1 MRPSTKLLLG
11 VFLVGCAGGALMHE
25 SVMAPARAES
35 APPPGTARYEYR
47 IATTYLAKPTTE
59 REAVLNEL
67 GQQGFHLV
75 GTAMGPYGMVL
86 FVSER
91 PVPPG
96 AAPQA
101 PVMQPGDAGAP

>member
-47 IATTYLAKPTTE
+47 VATVRPESPDTE
-59 REAVLNEL
+59 QVTVLNQM

-75 GTAMGPYGMVL
+75 GTAMGPYGMVRYI
-86 FVSER
+86 SER
-91 PVPPG
+91 PLAQG
-96 AAPQA
+96 AIPQA
-101 PVMQPGDAGAP
+101 PAKQPGDAGTP

>member
-47 IATTYLAKPTTE
+47 VATVRPESPDTE
-59 REAVLNEL
+59 QVTVLNQM

-75 GTAMGPYGMVL
+75 AASMGGGSIL
-86 FVSER
+86 FVLER
-91 PVPPG
+91 PLEPR
-96 AAPQA
+96 AAPEA
-101 PVMQPGDAGAP
+101 VATQPGDAGAP